1 MIGAKLLRIRFDK
14 VDRFIRVHDGIRYL
28 VLFGP
33 EKYDAICYK
42 IRYLISQKK
51 KVLSILFLIILQKSK
66 LIHLIL
72 CLFKKH

>member
-28 VLFGP
+28 VSFGP

-51 KVLSILFLIILQKSK
+51 GIKYIIFHNFAKIKIDPFDSLP
-66 LIHLIL
+66 I
-72 CLFKKH
+72 